1 MNPCRLPIPAL
12 LLTAGALACATAESG
27 PRVEIVSPANES
39 EAGADVLVQL
49 RVTGAMTVPA
59 DGSRREGEGHHH
71 LFVNVDPTHA
81 DSIIPRTAGTHHLG
95 TGADTIRVTGLPPG
109 RHRLIAVFA
118 YGDHVPIR
126 AVAADTA
133 FVTVR

>member
-1 MNPCRLPIPAL
+1 MTPSRLLIPL
-12 LLTAGALACATAESG
+12 LLMAAWPLACATAESA
-27 PRVEIVSPANES
+27 PRVEIVTPADDAEV
-39 EAGADVLVQL
+39 GADILVQL

-71 LFVNVDPTHA
+71 LFVNVDPSHP
-81 DSIIPRTAGTHHLG
+81 DSIIPRTAGIHHLG
-95 TGADTIRVTGLPPG
+95 TGADTVRVSGLPPG

-126 AVAADTA
+126 AVAVDTS
-133 FVTVR
+133 FVIVR